1 MAMLMLN
8 VGILAIVAAFS
19 SGNSALARANRISTA
34 GALANKQMEVYR
46 GIKYDNIVFTTTEW
60 NSAIADSTYTNDT
73 VYQQNMANPT
83 APKALVGTVTNCPAN
98 VPTNACDPSYTTTG
112 ADHRSYRVDTYLYY
126 DTPSYGNQLRTVTV
140 VIRNPDDLT
149 RTYSRVTSTFDPSI
163 GGKLRTQG
171 DGSVTVVDDGVV
183 VVLPLLPLP
192 LLLVPL
198 PALLVVEPPGTP
210 VPSGLKTSV

>member
-1 MAMLMLN
+1 MSLGRAIGRGVEGLKSDADSGRVHLRARDQSGFGMLELLMAMVMLN

-60 NSAIADSTYTNDT
+60 NSAIANSTYTNDT
-73 VYQQNMANPT
+73 VYQQNMLNPT

-163 GGKLRTQG
+163 G
-171 DGSVTVVDDGVV
+171 
-183 VVLPLLPLP
+183 
-192 LLLVPL
+192 
-198 PALLVVEPPGTP
+198 A
-210 VPSGLKTSV
+210 